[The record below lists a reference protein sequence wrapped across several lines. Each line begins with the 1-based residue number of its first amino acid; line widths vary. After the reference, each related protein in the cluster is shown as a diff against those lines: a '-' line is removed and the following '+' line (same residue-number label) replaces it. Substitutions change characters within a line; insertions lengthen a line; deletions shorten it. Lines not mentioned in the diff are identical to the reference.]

1 MHPGHV
7 GQLPEALWE
16 TSMAKTVRLVGALTY
31 GPQANLR
38 SRSGSS
44 HGRQP
49 LMNTQDFQYQKAA
62 LRIIC
67 VMAAALAT
75 ACASAPPP
83 PLASLQAAQQA
94 ITTAEGVD
102 AGGSAPG
109 ELAEARRKLQEANA
123 AVKDGRMV
131 SADRLALQSRASADL
146 AAARTASAKAIT
158 VNTELRAGNAALAE
172 ELNRQGGV
180 SR

>member
-1 MHPGHV
+1 
-7 GQLPEALWE
+7 
-16 TSMAKTVRLVGALTY
+16 
-31 GPQANLR
+31 
-38 SRSGSS
+38 
-44 HGRQP
+44 
-49 LMNTQDFQYQKAA
+49 MNTRLFPSQKVA
-62 LRIIC
+62 LQISC
-67 VMAAALAT
+67 LMAAALAT
-75 ACASAPPP
+75 ACASTPPP

-94 ITTAEGVD
+94 ITTAEGAD

-123 AVKDGRMV
+123 AVKDGQMV

-146 AAARTASAKAIT
+146 AAARTASVKAMA

>member
-1 MHPGHV
+1 MIKP
-7 GQLPEALWE
+7 AC
-16 TSMAKTVRLVGALTY
+16 AVRALTY
-31 GPQANLR
+31 RLQKNLR
-38 SRSGSS
+38 AMSASS
-44 HGRQP
+44 PGRQTLMKNQFFRRQKTP
-49 LMNTQDFQYQKAA
+49 LGMV
-62 LRIIC
+62 C
-67 VMAAALAT
+67 VLAVALAS
-75 ACASAPPP
+75 ACASTPPA

-94 ITTAEGVD
+94 ITTAEGVN

-146 AAARTASAKAIT
+146 AAARTASVKAIT
-158 VNTELRAGNAALAE
+158 VNTEMKAGNAALAE